1 MRDGQGGKVDPS
13 SEPNLIPGSL
23 HELGHRRR
31 QREREIESERE
42 REREREESEVSYE
55 TLEGS
60 GQVCDPVQLELGS
73 QFRPTFDCQIWDG
86 CAIFNPNRHVLGNH
100 YLEMIFPRKRQ
111 RLDLDN
117 VDLDWKMAAT
127 AS

>member
-42 REREREESEVSYE
+42 RERERE
-55 TLEGS
+55 
-60 GQVCDPVQLELGS
+60 
-73 QFRPTFDCQIWDG
+73 R
-86 CAIFNPNRHVLGNH
+86 NPR
-100 YLEMIFPRKRQ
+100 
-111 RLDLDN
+111 
-117 VDLDWKMAAT
+117 
-127 AS
+127 